1 MWNYLKQFSTT
12 SSLELDFSDRLAI
25 ISRVKVA
32 VAEMQNE
39 EMVHLDIKP
48 SNIFINYNKDR
59 IWDSTAK
66 SNFVLADFGLSGD
79 IGSCS
84 KNAGTPGWA
93 SPEQMIGKIHQRS
106 DSYALGKL
114 AIMVLFSW
122 DVAWSIL
129 THPKTET
136 ELQNEQIVGT
146 DLHLIISTLLQVN
159 LISNI

>member
-1 MWNYLKQFSTT
+1 
-12 SSLELDFSDRLAI
+12 
-25 ISRVKVA
+25 
-32 VAEMQNE
+32 MQNQG
-39 EMVHLDIKP
+39 MVHLDIKA
-48 SNIFINYNKDR
+48 SNILINYTQNR
-59 IWDSTAK
+59 SWDSTDQAYL
-66 SNFVLADFGLSGD
+66 VLADFGLSGE